1 MRRIINK
8 FKQCKKKLVNM
19 VQSYIDSIKSPIEEI
34 WGYGQKGTKDK
45 INSLKF
51 LAILDDENYLIQKYK
66 NKWCEYI
73 LKLGVLLIIISLL
86 IIIVFWPKKTLLE
99 NTSPLLIVPLVFLMT
114 VLVFSLI
121 NFCVLFILS
130 LCRILLRFIL
140 FILSKL
146 WRCLILFISWCPL
159 LSKLW
164 RRLILFISRCPLLSK
179 LWRRLILFI
188 SRYLI
193 LSTSMFFYAYYITDM
208 TVDLFSDEKDSTM
221 RAFFRA
227 YDVTKPAWHFW
238 LMITAVFIGSCVS
251 LYMVLNF
258 VLIQDSFDLE
268 AMGTE
273 NRFIIAFLAIITFV
287 IGIDLDKVR
296 PIAIGLLLLVIQTTF
311 FEWYHS
317 HRLSKLYE
325 KAQRIFEIQ
334 LLSSNPD
341 YEELKKCYYHGGE
354 KYKEKLLSTEKF
366 LEVIVKNELKSLKDL
381 KTYDDYR
388 LYKAYKGRSYL

>member
-1 MRRIINK
+1 MRGIINK
-8 FKQCKKKLVNM
+8 FKQCKNKLVNM
-19 VQSYIDSIKSPIEEI
+19 VQSYIIDSIKNTIEEI

-51 LAILDDENYLIQKYK
+51 LAILDDKNYLIQKDK
-66 NKWCEYI
+66 IKWSEYI
-73 LKLGVLLIIISLL
+73 LKLGVLLIIICLLIIISRL
-86 IIIVFWPKKTLLE
+86 IIIVFWPKKNLLE
-99 NTSPLLIVPLVFLMT
+99 STSPLLIVPLVFLMT
-114 VLVFSLI
+114 VLVFSII
-121 NFCVLFILS
+121 NFWVLFILF
-130 LCRILLRFIL
+130 LCRILLQFIL
-140 FILSKL
+140 FISSWYPFFSKL
-146 WRCLILFISWCPL
+146 WRRLILFISRYPL

-164 RRLILFISRCPLLSK
+164 RRLILFISQ
-179 LWRRLILFI
+179 
-188 SRYLI
+188 YLI
-193 LSTSMFFYAYYITDM
+193 LSTSMFIYAYCITHM
-208 TVDLFSDEKDSTM
+208 TVHLLSDEKDSIM
-221 RAFFRA
+221 HAFFRE
-227 YDVTKPAWHFW
+227 YCVTKFAWHFW
-238 LMITAVFIGSCVS
+238 LIITAVFIGSCLS

-325 KAQRIFEIQ
+325 KAQQIFEIQ
-334 LLSSNPD
+334 LLSNNPD
-341 YEELKKCYYHGGE
+341 YEELKKCYYYGGE

-366 LEVIVKNELKSLKDL
+366 LQLIKKREVYNIN
-381 KTYDDYR
+381 
-388 LYKAYKGRSYL
+388 YKRRGLRSRRRK

>member
-8 FKQCKKKLVNM
+8 FKQCKNKLVNM
-19 VQSYIDSIKSPIEEI
+19 VQSYIIDSIKSPIEEI

-51 LAILDDENYLIQKYK
+51 LAILDDKNYLIQKDKIKY
-66 NKWCEYI
+66 CEYI
-73 LKLGVLLIIISLL
+73 LKLGILLIIISPL
-86 IIIVFWPKKTLLE
+86 IVIVFWLKKTLLE
-99 NTSPLLIVPLVFLMT
+99 NTSPFLIVPLIFLMAA
-114 VLVFSLI
+114 LVFSLI
-121 NFCVLFILS
+121 NFGVLFILS

-140 FILSKL
+140 
-146 WRCLILFISWCPL
+146 
-159 LSKLW
+159 SKLW
-164 RRLILFISRCPLLSK
+164 RRLILFISWRPLLSK

-193 LSTSMFFYAYYITDM
+193 LSTSMFIYAYYITDM
-208 TVDLFSDEKDSTM
+208 TVHLFSDEKDSIM
-221 RAFFRA
+221 HAFFRA
-227 YDVTKPAWHFW
+227 YDVTKSAWHFW
-238 LMITAVFIGSCVS
+238 LMITVVFIGSCLS

-325 KAQRIFEIQ
+325 KAQQIFEIQ

-354 KYKEKLLSTEKF
+354 KYKEKLLSTEQF
-366 LEVIVKNELKSLKDL
+366 LIVIIENELKSLKDL
-381 KTYDDYR
+381 KTYDHYR
-388 LYKAYKGRSYL
+388 LYKAFRSRNYLLNNSSPTKNHLRQP

>member
-1 MRRIINK
+1 
-8 FKQCKKKLVNM
+8 M
-19 VQSYIDSIKSPIEEI
+19 VQSYIIDSTKSPIEEI

-51 LAILDDENYLIQKYK
+51 LAILDDKNYFIQKDK
-66 NKWCEYI
+66 NKWSEYI
-73 LKLGVLLIIISLL
+73 LKLSVLLIIIILL
-86 IIIVFWPKKTLLE
+86 IIVLIVFLPKKTLLE

-114 VLVFSLI
+114 VLVLSLI
-121 NFCVLFILS
+121 NFEVLLILS
-130 LCRILLRFIL
+130 FCRFLLQF
-140 FILSKL
+140 
-146 WRCLILFISWCPL
+146 ILFISWYL
-159 LSKLW
+159 FLSKLW
-164 RRLILFISRCPLLSK
+164 RRLILFISRYPLLSK

-193 LSTSMFFYAYYITDM
+193 LSTLMFIYAYCITHM
-208 TVDLFSDEKDSTM
+208 TVHLFSDEKDSIM
-221 RAFFRA
+221 HAFFRA
-227 YDVTKPAWHFW
+227 YDVTKSAWHFW
-238 LMITAVFIGSCVS
+238 LIITAVFIGSCLS

-287 IGIDLDKVR
+287 IGIDFDKVR

-325 KAQRIFEIQ
+325 KARQIFEIQ
-334 LLSSNPD
+334 LLSNNPD
-341 YEELKKCYYHGGE
+341 YEELKKCYYYGGE

-366 LEVIVKNELKSLKDL
+366 LEVVVKNELKSLKDL

-388 LYKAYKGRSYL
+388 LYKAYKGRS

>member
-1 MRRIINK
+1 
-8 FKQCKKKLVNM
+8 M

-164 RRLILFISRCPLLSK
+164 RRLILFISR
-179 LWRRLILFI
+179 
-188 SRYLI
+188 YLI

-238 LMITAVFIGSCVS
+238 LMITAVFIGSCLS

>member
-164 RRLILFISRCPLLSK
+164 RRLILFISR
-179 LWRRLILFI
+179 
-188 SRYLI
+188 YLI

-238 LMITAVFIGSCVS
+238 LMITAVFIGSCLS

-258 VLIQDSFDLE
+258 VLIQGSFDLE

>member
-164 RRLILFISRCPLLSK
+164 RRLILFISR
-179 LWRRLILFI
+179 
-188 SRYLI
+188 YLI

-238 LMITAVFIGSCVS
+238 LMITAVFIGSCLS